1 MAKFLEDVIKAYN
14 GLNKNNSD
22 LQRGTK
28 LAETY
33 RDLANDM
40 TKWYTDLPKNQDE
53 RISYEPKTVTA
64 DVIRDDVENNI
75 RPQIHDI
82 SYEENKTP
90 YKDKDMDEA
99 EENSN
104 IVGDREDI

>member
-33 RDLANDM
+33 RNLANDM

-53 RISYEPKTVTA
+53 RISYEPKTVSA
-64 DVIRDDVENNI
+64 ELIREDVENRI

-99 EENSN
+99 EKNSN